1 MWSPTPNTGIIAN
14 MAPRRRSEKRRNF
27 PANLYETGGY
37 YSWKHPKTGKHFG
50 LGGDRKYAFEEAIK
64 ANALISVKRPTL
76 VDRITGAVN
85 TWGDWCQEFEKKL
98 ADRDSAK
105 NTQRTRKSQMNRLRK
120 CFDESRAVSHI
131 TTRDCADVLE
141 QLKKEGK
148 HRSAQAFRSF
158 LIDCFDRMIAAGW
171 RSDNPVSVTDAVTV
185 KVKRARLTL
194 EVFMKVY
201 ETTQL
206 VWLRNAM
213 ALALVAGKDR
223 DSVRNAK
230 FADFRDGGWW
240 CERTKTGAR
249 FFLPLHLRLNVFGIS
264 LDDVLRQCRSTG
276 VVSPYLI
283 HQTQRAKGARLG
295 MPLHVDMITRRF
307 SQELDN
313 LGLDWG
319 DKEAPTF
326 HEIRSL
332 AARLH
337 QEQGDVDPQ
346 QLLSHKDPKSTATY
360 TDGRGEW
367 VKLTVKK

>member
-1 MWSPTPNTGIIAN
+1 
-14 MAPRRRSEKRRNF
+14 MAPKRRSEKRRNF

-37 YSWKHPKTGKHFG
+37 YSWKHPQTGKHFG
-50 LGGDRKYAFEEAIK
+50 LGSDRKYAFEEAIK

-76 VDRITGAVN
+76 VDRITGAAN
-85 TWGDWCQEFEKKL
+85 NWGDWCNEFEKKL
-98 ADRDSAK
+98 AERGSAK

-120 CFDESRAVSHI
+120 CFDESRAASSI
-131 TTRDCADVLE
+131 TTKDCAEVLE
-141 QLKKEGK
+141 GLKKEGK
-148 HRSAQAFRSF
+148 QRSAQAFRSF

-171 RSDNPVSVTDAVTV
+171 RQDYPVTVTDAVTV

-194 EVFMKVY
+194 DVFMRLYK
-201 ETTQL
+201 ETEI

-230 FADFRDGGWW
+230 FSDFRDGGWW
-240 CERTKTGAR
+240 NERTKTGAR
-249 FFLPLHLRLNVFGIS
+249 VFLPLHLRLDIFGMS
-264 LDDVLRQCRSTG
+264 LEDVLKQCRSTG

-307 SQELDN
+307 SQELDK

-367 VKLTVKK
+367 VRLTVKQ